1 MIHSIDV
8 EITTPLYPTEVRDRV
23 ENAIHRL
30 FPDADTEERNGELLA
45 ETHSLERFAERLDEQ
60 NIAPTARTIFFRG
73 QKRDTFSFALKKAAA
88 FEGVV
93 NFAVG
98 NPDELG
104 DVHVSVRVE
113 EPNPAAFIDYIAPPE
128 DDEDGADEPER

>member
-23 ENAIHRL
+23 EDAIHEL
-30 FPDADTEERNGELLA
+30 FPGATIEERHGELIA
-45 ETHSLERFAERLDEQ
+45 ETHSMERFAERLAEQ
-60 NIAPTARTIFFRG
+60 NIGPTAREVL
-73 QKRDTFSFALKKAAA
+73 RDGREGDTVSFALKKAAA
-88 FEGVV
+88 FEGVI

-104 DVHVSVRVE
+104 DVHVRVRIE
-113 EPNPAAFIDYIAPPE
+113 EPDAGAFIDYLVPAGG
-128 DDEDGADEPER
+128 DADVSEE

>member
-23 ENAIHRL
+23 EDAIHEL
-30 FPDADTEERNGELLA
+30 FPGATIEERHGELIA
-45 ETHSLERFAERLDEQ
+45 ETHSMERFAERLAEQ
-60 NIAPTARTIFFRG
+60 NIGPTAREVL
-73 QKRDTFSFALKKAAA
+73 RDGREGDTVSFALKKAAA
-88 FEGVV
+88 FEGVI

-104 DVHVSVRVE
+104 DVHVRVRIE
-113 EPNPAAFIDYIAPPE
+113 EPDAGAFIDYLVPAGG
-128 DDEDGADEPER
+128 DADVSEK

>member
-23 ENAIHRL
+23 EDTIHEL
-30 FPDADTEERNGELLA
+30 FPGADIEEHDAELIA
-45 ETHSLERFAERLDEQ
+45 KAHSLERFGERLAEQ
-60 NIAPTARTIFFRG
+60 NIVPTARTVFFG
-73 QKRDTFSFALKKAAA
+73 DLEDDTFSFALKKAAA

-98 NPDELG
+98 DPDELG

-113 EPNPAAFIDYIAPPE
+113 EPDAKTFIDHLAPPE
-128 DDEDGADEPER
+128 RNEDDADEA

>member
-23 ENAIHRL
+23 KEAIREL
-30 FPDADTEERNGELLA
+30 FPDAEIEERHGELVG
-45 ETHSLERFAERLDEQ
+45 ETHTMERFARQLDEQ
-60 NIAPTARTIFFRG
+60 NITPTAREVFLGGREG
-73 QKRDTFSFALKKAAA
+73 DTFSFELKKAAA

-98 NPDELG
+98 KPDELG
-104 DVHVSVRVE
+104 DVHVRVRVE
-113 EPNPAAFIDYIAPPE
+113 EPDAESFIDYLAPAGK
-128 DDEDGADEPER
+128 DSSDVER

>member
-23 ENAIHRL
+23 ENAIHEL
-30 FPDADTEERNGELLA
+30 FPGATIEERHGELVA
-45 ETHSLERFAERLDEQ
+45 ETHSMERFAERLAEQ
-60 NIAPTARTIFFRG
+60 NIGPTAREVL
-73 QKRDTFSFALKKAAA
+73 RDGREGDTVSFALKKAAA
-88 FEGVV
+88 FEGVI

-104 DVHVSVRVE
+104 DVHVRVRIE
-113 EPNPAAFIDYIAPPE
+113 EPDAGAFIDYLVPAGG
-128 DDEDGADEPER
+128 DADVSEE

>member
-23 ENAIHRL
+23 EDAIHEL
-30 FPDADTEERNGELLA
+30 FPGATIEERHGELIA
-45 ETHSLERFAERLDEQ
+45 ETHSMERFTERLAEQ
-60 NIAPTARTIFFRG
+60 NIGPTAREVL
-73 QKRDTFSFALKKAAA
+73 RDGREGDTVSFALKKAAA
-88 FEGVV
+88 FEGVI

-104 DVHVSVRVE
+104 DVHVRVRVE
-113 EPNPAAFIDYIAPPE
+113 EPDAGAFIDYLVPAGG
-128 DDEDGADEPER
+128 DADVSEE

>member
-23 ENAIHRL
+23 ETAIHAL
-30 FPDADTEERNGELLA
+30 FPGADIEERHGELLA
-45 ETHSLERFAERLDEQ
+45 ETHSMGRFAERLDEQ
-60 NIAPTARTIFFRG
+60 NIVPTARRVFFRELEG
-73 QKRDTFSFALKKAAA
+73 DTFGFALKKAAA

-104 DVHVSVRVE
+104 DVHVSVRVV
-113 EPNPAAFIDYIAPPE
+113 EPDAEAFIDSIAPPE
-128 DDEDGADEPER
+128 GGENDADGE

>member
-23 ENAIHRL
+23 EDAIHEL
-30 FPDADTEERNGELLA
+30 FPGAVIEERHGELVA
-45 ETHSLERFAERLDEQ
+45 ETHSMERFAERLEEQ
-60 NIAPTARTIFFRG
+60 NITPTARDVFLEGREG
-73 QKRDTFSFALKKAAA
+73 DTFVFDLKKAAA

-104 DVHVSVRVE
+104 DIHVRVRVE
-113 EPNPAAFIDYIAPPE
+113 KPDAPAFIDYLAPGEGGGPE
-128 DDEDGADEPER
+128 EGGT

>member
-23 ENAIHRL
+23 KEAIREL
-30 FPDADTEERNGELLA
+30 FPDAEIEERHGELVG
-45 ETHSLERFAERLDEQ
+45 ETHTMERFARRLDEQ
-60 NIAPTARTIFFRG
+60 NITPTAREVFLGGREG
-73 QKRDTFSFALKKAAA
+73 DTFSFELKKAAA

-104 DVHVSVRVE
+104 DVHVRVRVE
-113 EPNPAAFIDYIAPPE
+113 EPDAESFIDYLAPARKDSSDVE
-128 DDEDGADEPER
+128 K

>member
-23 ENAIHRL
+23 EDAIHEL
-30 FPDADTEERNGELLA
+30 FPGATIEERHGELIA
-45 ETHSLERFAERLDEQ
+45 ETHSMERFAERLAEQ
-60 NIAPTARTIFFRG
+60 NIGPTAREVL
-73 QKRDTFSFALKKAAA
+73 RDGCEGDTVSFALKKAAA
-88 FEGVV
+88 FEGVI

-104 DVHVSVRVE
+104 DVHVRVRIE
-113 EPNPAAFIDYIAPPE
+113 EPDAGAFIDYLVPAGG
-128 DDEDGADEPER
+128 DADVSEE

>member
-8 EITTPLYPTEVRDRV
+8 EITTPLYPTEVRGRV
-23 ENAIHRL
+23 EDAVHEL
-30 FPDADTEERNGELLA
+30 FPGADVEERHGELVV
-45 ETHSLERFAERLDEQ
+45 ETRSMERFAERIEEQ
-60 NIAPTARTIFFRG
+60 NIVPTAREVLLQNVEG
-73 QKRDTFSFALKKAAA
+73 DTFSFALKKAAA

-104 DVHVSVRVE
+104 DVHVRVRVE
-113 EPNPAAFIDYIAPPE
+113 EPDAETFIDYLAPVDADGSE
-128 DDEDGADEPER
+128 DHEG